1 MSTDGRLR
9 GYALVLVALVVLLS
23 TTGYFL
29 AGLTLNP
36 RVPREPPLL
45 AANATVVIETSRGVL
60 ELPVYQTTNPGQ
72 RIAAGR
78 NYIKPGTSVLFRF
91 PSARDDSWSS
101 QGLREAVSV
110 AFMDS
115 RGRVLTILDIEPCH
129 AVSPPGEPLPNGL
142 RAAPR
147 SRACRSY
154 PPRVVYRQVLEV
166 SRGWF
171 AQNQV
176 GPGAVVSIERPEA
189 SR

>member
-1 MSTDGRLR
+1 MSRHGRVRSYGL
-9 GYALVLVALVVLLS
+9 ALIALAVVLS

-29 AGLTLNP
+29 AGLTLNTRAP
-36 RVPREPPLL
+36 RQPLQL
-45 AANATVVIETSRGVL
+45 AANSTAIIETPRGLL
-60 ELPVYQTTNPGQ
+60 ELPVYQTNNPGQ

-78 NYIKPGTSVLFRF
+78 NYLKPGTSTLFRF

-115 RGRVLTILDIEPCH
+115 RGRVLTILDIEPCYT
-129 AVSPPGEPLPNGL
+129 VSPSDEPLPNGL

-154 PPRVVYRQVLEV
+154 QPGVVYRQVLEV

-176 GPGAVVSIERPEA
+176 GPGAVVSIRLPET
-189 SR
+189 SQ